1 MTTSA
6 DVRAKLVTTLRRD
19 LVGPLPDEADIATER
34 LPERPSRW
42 YLTGFIAPI
51 EDAAPD
57 EAAWDAE
64 GDIEPEPPADP
75 VMPGRADDDTEPD
88 TGSAARR
95 LMPNSLGLTVL
106 LRPEVTEIEAVITW
120 GDYVT
125 EPPVEEFVLTDDQA
139 KQSPNVEW
147 RRIPREVRV
156 RLSIEDGRSPK
167 PIVVPDSAAPQ
178 VRGGGLALETHARI
192 YTVEQPDGTRERV
205 RALTVVLVN
214 RRRPARRRYADVCFA
229 FQARVAL
236 LCPSGFVPRC
246 DFSGLSAQDE
256 DRRLADLH
264 YRDVTEYAVGRNTS
278 AGWTRDTDGKICTTW
293 TDPLPQAEVERVEP
307 NTGIAGVEWGMIAL
321 ASHAATGA
329 AALDEVLRDL
339 PALYEVWIAAQAGDI
354 PGIGG
359 IGRRVT
365 AETLI
370 GAMRTARDRI
380 EAGIALLRDDPLVR
394 RAFQAMNEA
403 VARAAIQRD
412 PGNPQPRW
420 RPFQIAFILLNL
432 SGLADKRHDDREVV
446 DLLFF
451 PTGGGKTEAYLGL
464 AAWTI
469 AHRRLTNSGKL
480 GAGVAVLMRYT
491 LRLLTLD
498 QLARAAG
505 VICALELMRGETEWL
520 EGGKRLLGDWP
531 IEVGL
536 WIGSAA
542 SPNRLGGKGNN
553 DLTTA
558 MKRIDRFRKDGKEAP
573 APLKTCPW
581 CGTPFDRESFACKPN
596 ASAPRNM
603 EIRCANI
610 ECPFSGDH
618 ALPVLTVDE
627 AIYRRLPAFLIA
639 TVDKFA
645 GLPWLAESGAFFGH
659 VTRADEWGFY
669 GAADNPRDGTR
680 LFNGTSLDPPD
691 LIIQDELHLI
701 SGPLGTVAGLYET
714 ALDRL
719 ATRMFDG
726 ARVRPK
732 IVASTATVR
741 RAQEQIRALF
751 DRHRTAIFPP
761 PGPDRRDSFFAHTVP
776 ATEAPARLYVGLA
789 AQGKGPKLVFLRVL
803 TTLLAAAMKERQEA
817 GEAVDPYMTALC
829 YFNALRE
836 LGGAR
841 RIVEDEVNARMRSY
855 GTQRRRRDP
864 VDQPFADRAIGA
876 PMELTSRV
884 STDQVAEAKQRLD
897 QPCDGTGSGVDVA
910 LATNMISV
918 GLDITRLGLMLV
930 QGQPKT
936 AAEYIQATSR
946 VGRRADKPGLVLT
959 VLNVHKPRDRMHYE
973 QFRQFHACFYRAV
986 EATSVTPWA
995 ARALDRALAAVL
1007 VAIARHIDPALTHET
1022 AVRAL
1027 VDHPHVRD
1035 EVKRTII
1042 DRAPVEVRADLAD
1055 TIDGLLTDWM
1065 QVNNDQTANGA
1076 RFYYAVGD
1084 QRLLHQPLEPALQR
1098 LSPEHQKFV
1107 AGRSMR
1113 DVESTVLLK
1122 ARDPDFDMMRG
1133 G

>member
-1 MTTSA
+1 MSSSEA
-6 DVRAKLVTTLRRD
+6 VRTQLITTLRRD
-19 LVGPLPDEADIATER
+19 LVGPLPDEADIARER

-75 VMPGRADDDTEPD
+75 VMPGRAEDDTEAD
-88 TGSAARR
+88 TGSTARR

-106 LRPEVTEIEAVITW
+106 LRPEITEIEAVITW

-125 EPPVEEFVLTDDQA
+125 EPPVDEVVLTDDQA
-139 KQSPNVEW
+139 KHTPQVEW
-147 RRIPREVRV
+147 RRISRNAHV
-156 RLSIEDGRSPK
+156 RLKIEDGRSPK

-178 VRGGGLALETHARI
+178 VKGGGLGLETHARI
-192 YTVEQPDGTRERV
+192 YTVEQPDGTHEQV
-205 RALTVVLVN
+205 RALTVLLVN

-229 FQARVAL
+229 FQARVEL
-236 LCPSGFVPRC
+236 LCPAGFVPRC
-246 DFSGLSAQDE
+246 DLSGLTAQDE
-256 DRRLADLH
+256 DRLLADLH
-264 YRDVTEYAVGRNTS
+264 YRDVSEYAVGRNTS
-278 AGWTRDTDGKICTTW
+278 AGWTYDLDGVVRSAW

-307 NTGIAGVEWGMIAL
+307 NTGIVGVEWDMQAL
-321 ASHAATGA
+321 AAHAAAGS
-329 AALDEVLRDL
+329 AALDAALRDL
-339 PALYEVWIAAQAGDI
+339 PQLYETWIAVQAAGIPAIAGDRRRETALAL
-354 PGIGG
+354 IGG
-359 IGRRVT
+359 
-365 AETLI
+365 
-370 GAMRTARDRI
+370 MRNARDRI
-380 EAGIALLRDDPLVR
+380 TAGIALLRQDALVR

-403 VARAAIQRD
+403 VARAAAQRD
-412 PGNPQPRW
+412 PTAPHPRW
-420 RPFQIAFILLNL
+420 RPFQLAFILLNL
-432 SGLADKRHDDREVV
+432 AGLADKRHQDREVV

-469 AHRRLTNSGKL
+469 AHRRLTNGGNL

-505 VICALELMRGETEWL
+505 VICALELMRGEPAWL
-520 EGGKRLLGDWP
+520 KGGKRLLGDWP
-531 IEVGL
+531 IEIGL
-536 WIGSAA
+536 WIGSSA
-542 SPNRLGGKGNN
+542 SPNRLGGRGNN
-553 DLTTA
+553 DAATA
-558 MKRIDRFRKDGKEAP
+558 VKRIDRFRRDGKEAP

-596 ASAPRNM
+596 ATAPRNM
-603 EIRCANI
+603 EIRCAKI
-610 ECPFSGDH
+610 GCPFSGDH

-627 AIYRRLPAFLIA
+627 AIYRRLPVFLIA

-659 VTRADEWGFY
+659 VNRADEWGFY
-669 GAADNPRDGTR
+669 GAADSPRDGVR
-680 LFNGTSLDPPD
+680 LFNGANLDPPE

-701 SGPLGTVAGLYET
+701 SGPLGTVAGLYEI

-719 ATRMFDG
+719 STRVFEG

-741 RAQEQIRALF
+741 RAQAQIQALF
-751 DRHRTAIFPP
+751 DRDRTAIFPP

-776 ATEAPARLYVGLA
+776 TTEAPARLYVGLA
-789 AQGKGPKLVFLRVL
+789 AQGKGPKLVFLRAL
-803 TTLLAAAMKERQEA
+803 TTLLAAAMRTHKEA
-817 GEAVDPYMTALC
+817 GEAADPYMTALC

-841 RIVEDEVNARMRSY
+841 RIVEDEVNARLRSY
-855 GTQRRRRDP
+855 GAQRRRRDP
-864 VDQPFADRAIGA
+864 VDQPFTDRTIGA
-876 PMELTSRV
+876 PLELTSRV

-897 QPCDGTGSGVDVA
+897 QPCDGKGSGVDVA

-936 AAEYIQATSR
+936 AAEYIQSTSR
-946 VGRRADKPGLVLT
+946 VGRRADKPGLVLA

-973 QFRQFHACFYRAV
+973 QFR
-986 EATSVTPWA
+986 
-995 ARALDRALAAVL
+995 
-1007 VAIARHIDPALTHET
+1007 
-1022 AVRAL
+1022 
-1027 VDHPHVRD
+1027 
-1035 EVKRTII
+1035 
-1042 DRAPVEVRADLAD
+1042 
-1055 TIDGLLTDWM
+1055 
-1065 QVNNDQTANGA
+1065 
-1076 RFYYAVGD
+1076 
-1084 QRLLHQPLEPALQR
+1084 
-1098 LSPEHQKFV
+1098 
-1107 AGRSMR
+1107 
-1113 DVESTVLLK
+1113 
-1122 ARDPDFDMMRG
+1122 
-1133 G
+1133 